1 MNSGKI
7 KYILFVI
14 LLASYTVVSSQQKF
28 VSKGDQDFNSLQFQS
43 AVENYL
49 KAFKK
54 MKDDSAEKDK
64 LVFKIANSYRLMNN
78 PVKSAKWYKQIIDT
92 DFTRENPNINLYYA
106 EALKQN
112 GQSDKSKKYFKKFLE
127 IFPDNELAANA
138 LMACEKYGD
147 SSLMSPYIVKNLTLV
162 NSENDDYS
170 AVFSSKDYE
179 EIIFSSNRK
188 ESVGKEKDNWTD
200 AWFSDFYISKSNEN
214 IWNEALTADKSG
226 ILNTEANE
234 GAGFFDSRFSS
245 FYFTRCQKGARQKVY
260 CEVLQTE
267 RSGQRWSRPKT
278 VLSDTAANVGQPWIS
293 DDELLIYF
301 ASDHEGG
308 YGGKDIWMAS
318 RKRKSNEFGDFKNL
332 GAVINTSGDEMFPYF
347 TKDSLLYFS
356 SNGHPSYGGL
366 DIFVSTLNDAS
377 WSEPEN
383 MLAPINSNGDDFAI
397 VIKNGK
403 KGFFSSNRNGG
414 KGGDDIYSF
423 KRKKLKFTLGGIVK
437 DESSLMPLENVKIS
451 LLSNEISL
459 LDIYSDVH
467 GDFYVD
473 SSHLYENNNYEILY
487 SKEGYF
493 AQRDSLNTF
502 GFNADNEFN
511 FIVEMKAIPVEPIV
525 LPDILYDYDKWELKP
540 QYRDSLNVL
549 VRVLKDNPNLI
560 IELRSHTDSRSN
572 LKYNDE
578 LSQKRAQTVVDF
590 LVDKGINRDRL
601 VAKGYGERVPR
612 IMSEDVNI
620 ADLKLKRGTVLDEKF
635 IESVSSDE
643 IKEKL
648 YELNRRTEFK
658 VISDDFIPEI
668 TKPVTITS
676 VETNNRTEKE
686 IPYHL
691 NAQGRIVLSCY
702 LNDNELK
709 AIIDTSVSYSLIN
722 TYKVN
727 ELMETNILNINDI
740 QGDLKDSYE
749 NKMLKNG
756 VRIKIKSI
764 RIGEKTY
771 ENKVLIISNDIKE
784 PLMLGNNI
792 VHNEDFEINTEDGNI
807 IFK

>member
-7 KYILFVI
+7 KYILFVVLI
-14 LLASYTVVSSQQKF
+14 TLYSAAYSQQKF
-28 VSKGDQDFNSLQFQS
+28 VNKGDQDLSNLQYQS

-49 KAFKK
+49 KAIKK
-54 MKDDSAEKDK
+54 MKDDSPKKDE
-64 LVFKIANSYRLMNN
+64 LLFKIANSYRLMNN
-78 PVKSAKWYKQIIDT
+78 PVKSAKWYKQLAET
-92 DFTRENPNINLYYA
+92 EFARENPFINFYYA

-112 GQSDKSKKYFKKFLE
+112 GEAKNAQKYYKKFLE
-127 IFPDNELAANA
+127 VFPDNELAINA
-138 LMACEKYGD
+138 LLACEKYGD

-200 AWFSDFYISKSNEN
+200 AWFSDFYKSNYRVDA
-214 IWNEALTADKSG
+214 WMEATTADESG
-226 ILNTEANE
+226 ILNTDANE
-234 GAGFFDSRFSS
+234 GAGFFNSRFST
-245 FYFTRCQKGARQKVY
+245 FYFTRCEKGARQKVY

-267 RSGQRWSRPKT
+267 RLGHRWSRPRT
-278 VLSDTAANVGQPWIS
+278 VLSDSASNVGQPWIS

-301 ASDHEGG
+301 ASDHDGG

-366 DIFVSTLNDAS
+366 DIFISTLKHAS
-377 WSEPEN
+377 WLEPEN

-397 VIKNGK
+397 VIKNEK
-403 KGFFSSNRNGG
+403 KGFFSSNRPGG

-423 KRKKLKFTLGGIVK
+423 RRKKLKFILDGIVK
-437 DESSLMPLENVKIS
+437 DESTQKPLENVKIS
-451 LLSNEISL
+451 LLNDELSL
-459 LDIYSDVH
+459 LETYTDVQ
-467 GDFYVD
+467 GEFSVD
-473 SSHLYENNNYEILY
+473 SSHFKENNNYEILF

-502 GFNADNEFN
+502 GFNANKDFN
-511 FIVEMKAIPVEPIV
+511 FVVEMKAIPVEPIV
-525 LPDILYDYDKWELKP
+525 LPDILYDYDKWDLKP

-549 VRVLKDNPNLI
+549 VRVLEDNPNLV

-590 LVDKGINRDRL
+590 LVDKGINSNRL

-612 IMSEDVNI
+612 IILEDVAV
-620 ADLKLKRGTVLDEKF
+620 ADLILKKGTVLDEKF

-658 VISDDFIPEI
+658 VISDDFIPENSKFDTINSAKTIII
-668 TKPVTITS
+668 TA
-676 VETNNRTEKE
+676 NE

-691 NAQGRIVLSCY
+691 NAQGKITLSCY
-702 LNDNELK
+702 LNDYELK
-709 AIIDTSVSYSLIN
+709 AIIDTAVSYSLIN
-722 TYKVN
+722 TYKVK
-727 ELMETNILNINDI
+727 ELMETNIINIADV

-749 NKMLKNG
+749 NKVLKNG

-764 RIGEKTY
+764 RIGEKIY
-771 ENKVLIISNDIKE
+771 ENQVLIISNDIKE

-792 VHNEDFEINTEDGNI
+792 VHNIDFEINTEDGNI